1 MAGVA
6 GRIRAAE
13 AESTEMEMMDTN
25 TKPETNV
32 FSTRPILAENSN
44 MAHFTPQPE
53 NVNFSDF
60 HMLHSDA
67 ENFAMA
73 HDGVENDVEK
83 FVMTSSVV
91 TENVT
96 METDIDPFAANIMP
110 LAANMTPFTGNIPV
124 VAVSENDI
132 DMMPLA
138 ANMTPYTGDIPVV
151 AIPDNDVP
159 MMPFVADVMPVASCQ
174 LPVASCQLPV
184 AENFDT
190 QMTVETFTAT
200 NTLVSLNDTDS
211 DVFARLEPEIA
222 NALVCDANADPE
234 GIAAK
239 AIDWLYEKS
248 MPDPMISGISQD
260 DISKSLLIDASASEN
275 ISANSNELF
284 YNAEDGNAGMLDV
297 EYSPQNEQ
305 MRYIQDFA
313 AGIPQTLPDDFLL
326 GSLFDSSG
334 EYDTDSEIGNI
345 EPHETP
351 DAALSHDTL
360 LTPGSPPPTPVSGAE
375 YEPPELQMVNMVDL
389 TTQSPMQGTQ
399 MFSPPLIDLTNDE
412 SRPYNLE
419 TPQITQMIKSPIDLT
434 TQATQTTQP
443 TPAIIDLTSQTT
455 QTTQFPHATQTT
467 QTTYDRDYRTLIT
480 DYRSPSTDNS
490 WMTYDSEDDSISIFQ
505 SPPEGTQLPSPTNS
519 ELSEYQKS
527 LNPIVDAR
535 SSDDE
540 SILTPKFVTDKKFDK
555 KMKKRPNCY
564 RIREFNDVCKSASP
578 ELISRQALRPGK
590 PSYSRIDVEQG
601 PAKCES
607 APGKLNTELEKL
619 AELKKLAGEL
629 EIERCRIFG
638 KRPKALEN
646 ANTQSWR
653 SSMSSDEDE
662 FMDAQTSK
670 QASKDEGWIS
680 PEIMQEMEKEWGDV
694 DEKMESKNDDIFE
707 KFEQSQLMS
716 SQEKVTTENRK
727 RRQDLEEE
735 RLNFSIK
742 KRSNILWGKTVN
754 TKRPKDDY
762 LLRQQGVDP
771 CTSTPVKRHRQTPS
785 DDFDWESMISD
796 LEMSN
801 VRRRLDF

>member
-25 TKPETNV
+25 KKPETNV

-73 HDGVENDVEK
+73 RVENDVEK

-151 AIPDNDVP
+151 AIPDNDVH
-159 MMPFVADVMPVASCQ
+159 MMPFGVDVMPV
-174 LPVASCQLPV
+174 VADITPV
-184 AENFDT
+184 AENFDA

-239 AIDWLYEKS
+239 AIDWLYEKN

-260 DISKSLLIDASASEN
+260 DISKSLLIDASASTSVSASASASASEN

-375 YEPPELQMVNMVDL
+375 YEPPELEMVNMVDL
-389 TTQSPMQGTQ
+389 TAQSPMQGTQ

-455 QTTQFPHATQTT
+455 QTTQFSHATQTT

-519 ELSEYQKS
+519 EQLPSPTNSELIEYQKS

-601 PAKCES
+601 PVKCES

-619 AELKKLAGEL
+619 AELKKLAAEL

-638 KRPKALEN
+638 KRPK
-646 ANTQSWR
+646 TQDPRPKTQDPRRKTQDPGPKTQDQR
-653 SSMSSDEDE
+653 SKTHSR
-662 FMDAQTSK
+662 AK
-670 QASKDEGWIS
+670 G
-680 PEIMQEMEKEWGDV
+680 P
-694 DEKMESKNDDIFE
+694 
-707 KFEQSQLMS
+707 
-716 SQEKVTTENRK
+716 
-727 RRQDLEEE
+727 
-735 RLNFSIK
+735 
-742 KRSNILWGKTVN
+742 RSNI
-754 TKRPKDDY
+754 
-762 LLRQQGVDP
+762 
-771 CTSTPVKRHRQTPS
+771 
-785 DDFDWESMISD
+785 
-796 LEMSN
+796 
-801 VRRRLDF
+801 